1 MGKLVKFGQFLLLI
15 NIVYCVAM
23 MLFDAYQNDT
33 YVFTS
38 SYFFA
43 AAFLAVFLVKLD
55 KANSSV
61 T

>member
-1 MGKLVKFGQFLLLI
+1 MGKLFKFGQFLLLI
-15 NIVYCVAM
+15 NTLYCVEM

-38 SYFFA
+38 PYFFA
-43 AAFLAVFLVKLD
+43 AAFLAVFLDKLD
-55 KANSSV
+55 KVYSSV